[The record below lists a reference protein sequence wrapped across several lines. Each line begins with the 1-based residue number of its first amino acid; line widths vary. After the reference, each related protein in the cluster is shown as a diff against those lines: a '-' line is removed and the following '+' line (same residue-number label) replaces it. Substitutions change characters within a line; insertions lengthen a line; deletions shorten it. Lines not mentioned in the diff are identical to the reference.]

1 MNTNFVTDDYQNY
14 IISTFCD
21 SRLERNI
28 STSSR
33 KIDLSTDI
41 KSFKNFLIEENI
53 ISLENETTNLFA
65 ISQDR
70 DLIVCYRD
78 KTWAISISLHGSK
91 SKIDE
96 FVQKLE
102 HKFNHNPC
110 YIRWVYD
117 PQYLESMTMPIN
129 NKNMPTEEMYPFL
142 GEETLASYYDRFIN
156 SSANI
161 LVLIGLPG
169 TGKTT
174 MIRGMLAHARKSATL
189 TYHPKVLEQ
198 DAFFV
203 NWLESEDMFLILEDS
218 DTLLLPRED
227 GNEMM
232 SRFLNMGDGLM
243 SFQNKKIIFS
253 TNLPNVAD
261 IDDALTRPGR
271 CFDILEFDY
280 LDRSQAK
287 KLCDKFEIELPDGDK
302 LTVSEIFASKKNDA
316 KYRKRTK
323 VGFL

>member
-1 MNTNFVTDDYQNY
+1 MNFASDDYQTY
-14 IISTFCD
+14 IITKFCD
-21 SRLERNI
+21 TRMSMKLQTI
-28 STSSR
+28 S
-33 KIDLSTDI
+33 KKFDLSTNI
-41 KSFKNFLIEENI
+41 NALKKYFEKCGILFVENDATMFFAVHPEKDMI
-53 ISLENETTNLFA
+53 IT
-65 ISQDR
+65 
-70 DLIVCYRD
+70 YRD
-78 KTWAISISLHGSK
+78 KTWAVAISLFGDPDTVNK
-91 SKIDE
+91 
-96 FVQKLE
+96 FVDDLE
-102 HKFNHNPC
+102 AEFNHNPC
-110 YIRWVYD
+110 FIRWVYD

-129 NKNMPTEEMYPFL
+129 NTNMPVEEMYPFL
-142 GEETLASYYDRFIN
+142 DGESLASYYDRFIN

-203 NWLESEDMFLILEDS
+203 NWLESEDMFLVLEDS
-218 DTLLLPRED
+218 DTLLLPREE

-280 LDRSQAK
+280 LSREEAK
-287 KLCDKFEIELPDGDK
+287 TLCERVNVDLPDGDK
-302 LTVSEIFASKKNDA
+302 FTVSEIFASKKNEV
-316 KYRKRTK
+316 KHRRKTK